1 MEKEKVKK
9 VGKAIHQRNKYTI
22 EHREK
27 ARKYYIMG
35 LNLHEISKLLD
46 GCPVRTLEKWQHS
59 EKWTDLKQPESIK
72 IKTLELS
79 EAGKSYN
86 EIAKMLEISRTTVW
100 RYITEAKESRKS

>member
-1 MEKEKVKK
+1 MEKIKVKK
-9 VGKAIHQRNKYTI
+9 SGKVVIQRNKYTI

-46 GCPVRTLEKWQHS
+46 DCPVRTLEKWQQA

-72 IKTLELS
+72 KKALELS

-86 EIAKMLEISRTTVW
+86 EIAKILEISRTTVW
-100 RYITEAKESRKS
+100 RYLIEAKESRNS